1 MTVTPFDAVGRT
13 RIVQLISKSNQ
24 FNLTT
29 RRYNQAE
36 IEALERDPSVLT
48 LQVRLSDVFGDNGMI
63 SVVIC
68 RPRSAEVWEIDTWL
82 MSCRV
87 LGRGVERMV
96 LNEVLHHA
104 RARGVRSLVGV
115 YRPTERNAMVAGH
128 YEGLGFTL
136 LASAASGETE
146 WCLSTS
152 HEVELAPMQVVRH
165 GFLSAVA

>member
-1 MTVTPFDAVGRT
+1 M
-13 RIVQLISKSNQ
+13 
-24 FNLTT
+24 
-29 RRYNQAE
+29 
-36 IEALERDPSVLT
+36 
-48 LQVRLSDVFGDNGMI
+48 FGDNGMI

-68 RPRSAEVWEIDTWL
+68 RPRSVDVWEIDTWL

-115 YRPTERNAMVAGH
+115 YRPSERNAMVAGH
-128 YEGLGFTL
+128 YEALGFTR
-136 LASAASGETE
+136 LASAENGETE
-146 WCLSTS
+146 WCLAAS
-152 HEVELAPMQVVRH
+152 HAVELAPIQVVRH